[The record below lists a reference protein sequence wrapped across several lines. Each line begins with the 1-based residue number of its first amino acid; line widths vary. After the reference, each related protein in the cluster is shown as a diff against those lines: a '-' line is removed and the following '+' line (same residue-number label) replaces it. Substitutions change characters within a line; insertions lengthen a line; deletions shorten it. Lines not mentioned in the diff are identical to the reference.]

1 MPSRTF
7 RYSQEAIRMPF
18 CEGETIIHPFHG
30 PLRVTRIAERTVGG
44 HAATY
49 LNLVTLDHKLTISVP
64 IDRAGDTRLR
74 KIASHE
80 RVQTILDLLR
90 APSVVSPL
98 SWTRRISD
106 FRERLNTGHID
117 ELCYVIREI
126 SRTGSKAPAS
136 AEGKMLRTARTTLA
150 TELGLALKIDRRD
163 AEKIIDSA
171 AKGSGGSTT
180 MIA

>member
-1 MPSRTF
+1 M
-7 RYSQEAIRMPF
+7 
-18 CEGETIIHPFHG
+18 
-30 PLRVTRIAERTVGG
+30 
-44 HAATY
+44 
-49 LNLVTLDHKLTISVP
+49 
-64 IDRAGDTRLR
+64 
-74 KIASHE
+74 
-80 RVQTILDLLR
+80 
-90 APSVVSPL
+90 
-98 SWTRRISD
+98 
-106 FRERLNTGHID
+106 
-117 ELCYVIREI
+117 IREI